1 MNSTRIFQAH
11 YEGQPSGGKS
21 PSQPAIMPVEDY
33 PPPYTPSAAAISQAS
48 AAADDLRR
56 RQAELE
62 QKEAELARKEQEM
75 QRTMQGQ
82 SKHSFY
88 VSFYIIPLKIVHR
101 FLPLTLTFV
110 LVRQN
115 NFPPLPSKC
124 CIEPCFYQDFN
135 VDIPLEFQ
143 RIVKIGYYLWMG

>member
-1 MNSTRIFQAH
+1 M
-11 YEGQPSGGKS
+11 
-21 PSQPAIMPVEDY
+21 
-33 PPPYTPSAAAISQAS
+33 SQAS

-88 VSFYIIPLKIVHR
+88 ASFYIIPFK
-101 FLPLTLTFV
+101 
-110 LVRQN
+110 N
-115 NFPPLPSKC
+115 CS
-124 CIEPCFYQDFN
+124 
-135 VDIPLEFQ
+135 
-143 RIVKIGYYLWMG
+143 